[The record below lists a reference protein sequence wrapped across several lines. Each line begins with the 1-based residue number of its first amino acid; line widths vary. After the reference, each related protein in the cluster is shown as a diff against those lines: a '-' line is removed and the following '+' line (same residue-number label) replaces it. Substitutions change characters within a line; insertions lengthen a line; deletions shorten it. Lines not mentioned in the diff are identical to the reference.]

1 MISFA
6 HREPGLGKIWRCRP
20 PLCCTFFPCRH
31 RCCCLLVLCF
41 LCLPRVGQPRV
52 LGLSLSRSMSLSL
65 PVLTAYPHSL
75 SPLSLPTSCP
85 RALAQARPLRRSCTA
100 ACTTLDALGA
110 YRSLQGSYPLYAT
123 FTLRER
129 RSTLQDYPR
138 LPTASVVVLRRLI
151 HTRIQSTVRS
161 VHHNITNLN
170 TLRPHMCTH

>member
-65 PVLTAYPHSL
+65 PVLQPIPIISPHLLPQSL
-75 SPLSLPTSCP
+75 SPSSPSPATEAKLHSSMHDLGRSWSIPLIAGILPSVCNVYTERKAVDASRLSKT
-85 RALAQARPLRRSCTA
+85 
-100 ACTTLDALGA
+100 
-110 YRSLQGSYPLYAT
+110 
-123 FTLRER
+123 
-129 RSTLQDYPR
+129 
-138 LPTASVVVLRRLI
+138 
-151 HTRIQSTVRS
+151 
-161 VHHNITNLN
+161 
-170 TLRPHMCTH
+170 PHS